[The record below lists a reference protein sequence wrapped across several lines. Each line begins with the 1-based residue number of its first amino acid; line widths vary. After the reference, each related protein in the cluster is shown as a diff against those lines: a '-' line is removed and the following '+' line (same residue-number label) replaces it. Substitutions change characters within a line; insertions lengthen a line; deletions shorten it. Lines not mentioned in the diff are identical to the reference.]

1 VSATF
6 GRRKQWLATLLGTP
20 TGIAGVV
27 LMAVLVLL
35 AIIGP
40 PIWGDAAVKS
50 DFLRTLLPPS
60 TSHPLG
66 TNGSG
71 QDNLARVL
79 VGTRL
84 SLLMAAGSVAIAATI
99 GLVSGALLVTVGGRV
114 QRIGAT
120 IIDTW
125 LGFPSILLSV
135 LIIAVLE
142 KGRGAIVIAIG
153 FSIAPFFARI
163 TLTSAA
169 SVVGLDYVAAGRLL
183 GLSRWRIAHRYVL
196 GNIIDSLV
204 VAIFSMFGQCLIAIS
219 ALTYLGFGGARDGI
233 ESWTSI
239 DWGSVLN
246 DSVRN
251 FRDQPASVLGPAI
264 AIAIAGVAFGWF
276 GDALGRSLNPRLT
289 VRSASGRSLRS
300 SRASASGGATAN
312 ASVNS

>member
-1 VSATF
+1 MSRAF
-6 GRRKQWLATLLGTP
+6 GRRKRWLATLLGTP

-27 LMAVLVLL
+27 LLSALVILAV
-35 AIIGP
+35 IGP

-50 DFLRTLLPPS
+50 DFFRTLRPPS
-60 TSHPLG
+60 PAHPLG

-84 SLLMAAGSVAIAATI
+84 SLLMAAGAVAISASI
-99 GLVSGALLVTVGGRV
+99 GLLSGALLVTIGGRT
-114 QRIGAT
+114 QRVGAT
-120 IIDTW
+120 VIDTW

-135 LIIAVLE
+135 LIIAILE

-153 FSIAPFFARI
+153 LSIAPFFARI

-183 GLSRWRIAHRYVL
+183 GLSRWRIASRYVL
-196 GNIIDSLV
+196 GTIVDSLV
-204 VAIFSMFGQCLIAIS
+204 VAVFSMFGQSLIAIS

-233 ESWTSI
+233 ETWTSI

-251 FRDQPASVLGPAI
+251 FRDQPASVLGPAV
-264 AIAIAGVAFGWF
+264 AIALAGVAFGWF

-289 VRSASGRSLRS
+289 VRSIGGTPRLTTP
-300 SRASASGGATAN
+300 GATP
-312 ASVNS
+312 